1 MSIDHSSMVREV
13 LLVKLPY
20 DIFQCKLSFFLENTR
35 NQLKHVTLFNVT
47 CFAKHVTLNNVTCLV
62 KYINKS
68 STLVSRK
75 IYVLRIRMTSGTEID
90 KFNVIRIRSYNFYR
104 FQIQNRYFMP
114 LHFDRKNPIYQNW
127 KLKFLYFPNM

>member
-1 MSIDHSSMVREV
+1 MVREV

-75 IYVLRIRMTSGTEID
+75 IYFLILIFKSNLPEVAILI
-90 KFNVIRIRSYNFYR
+90 FNVIRIRSYNFYR